1 MQALHVSADS
11 LEPKRFW
18 WIGLPVS
25 GIVEE
30 VSSRGFGT
38 PAIQC
43 DQQDRTAVEAVCD
56 GAGQTH
62 AAILNAAVNP
72 YNDWEAEDWNES
84 FQEIMAIN
92 VLGALSTFREPRYR
106 PCRMAMAASC

>member
-92 VLGALSTFREPRYR
+92 VLGALSTFLEP
-106 PCRMAMAASC
+106 